1 MIYHRQFIKETTF
14 TAIAIFFV
22 VLAILVF
29 TQSINML
36 GRAADGRVAVDAVA
50 TLIGFWTLGM
60 TPLLLVLTAYIST
73 LTVLTRYLPQADRPL
88 ISLGILIL
96 TIGILAPLVSGKVP
110 LPPVSQLFDLKLLVA
125 VLTGIFVAWLA
136 GRGIGVMQTQPNL
149 IIGLLVGTV
158 IGVTFF
164 NGIPVG
170 PLIAGGLL
178 SLIFM
183 NKS

>member
-1 MIYHRQFIKETTF
+1 MNWTFNPVSILLIVFIALGYFSKNG
-14 TAIAIFFV
+14 AIWISS
-22 VLAILVF
+22 
-29 TQSINML
+29 SI
-36 GRAADGRVAVDAVA
+36 
-50 TLIGFWTLGM
+50 
-60 TPLLLVLTAYIST
+60 LLVVQQ
-73 LTVLTRYLPQADRPL
+73 TVLTRYLPQADRPL

-96 TIGILAPLVSGKVP
+96 TIGILAPLVSGKVQ
-110 LPPVSQLFDLKLLVA
+110 LPPISQLLDIKLFTA

-136 GRGIGVMQTQPNL
+136 GRGIGVMQSQPNL

-164 NGIPVG
+164 KGIPVG

>member
-1 MIYHRQFIKETTF
+1 MNWTFNPVSILLIVFIALGYFSKNG
-14 TAIAIFFV
+14 AIWISAS
-22 VLAILVF
+22 VLLMV
-29 TQSINML
+29 QQ
-36 GRAADGRVAVDAVA
+36 
-50 TLIGFWTLGM
+50 
-60 TPLLLVLTAYIST
+60 
-73 LTVLTRYLPQADRPL
+73 TVLMRYLPQADRPL

-96 TIGILAPLVSGKVP
+96 TIGILSPLVSGKVP

-136 GRGIGVMQTQPNL
+136 GRGIGVMQSQPNL

-178 SLIFM
+178 SLLFM

>member
-1 MIYHRQFIKETTF
+1 MNWTFNPVSILLIVFIALGYFSKNG
-14 TAIAIFFV
+14 AIWISS
-22 VLAILVF
+22 
-29 TQSINML
+29 SI
-36 GRAADGRVAVDAVA
+36 
-50 TLIGFWTLGM
+50 
-60 TPLLLVLTAYIST
+60 LLVVQQ
-73 LTVLTRYLPQADRPL
+73 TVLTRYLPQADRPL

-96 TIGILAPLVSGKVP
+96 TIGILAPLVSGKVQ
-110 LPPVSQLFDLKLLVA
+110 LPPISQLLDIKLFTA

-136 GRGIGVMQTQPNL
+136 GRGIGVMQSQPNL

-178 SLIFM
+178 SLLFM
-183 NKS
+183 NSK

>member
-1 MIYHRQFIKETTF
+1 MNWTFNPVSILLIVFIALGYFSKNG
-14 TAIAIFFV
+14 AIWISS
-22 VLAILVF
+22 
-29 TQSINML
+29 SI
-36 GRAADGRVAVDAVA
+36 
-50 TLIGFWTLGM
+50 
-60 TPLLLVLTAYIST
+60 LLVVQQ
-73 LTVLTRYLPQADRPL
+73 TVLTRYLPQADRPL

-96 TIGILAPLVSGKVP
+96 TIGILAPLVSGKVQLP
-110 LPPVSQLFDLKLLVA
+110 LISQLLDIKLFTA

-136 GRGIGVMQTQPNL
+136 GRGIGVMQSQPNL

-178 SLIFM
+178 SLLFM
-183 NKS
+183 NSK

>member
-1 MIYHRQFIKETTF
+1 MNWTFNPVSILLIVFIALGYFSKNG
-14 TAIAIFFV
+14 AIWISS
-22 VLAILVF
+22 
-29 TQSINML
+29 SI
-36 GRAADGRVAVDAVA
+36 
-50 TLIGFWTLGM
+50 
-60 TPLLLVLTAYIST
+60 LLVVQQ
-73 LTVLTRYLPQADRPL
+73 TVLTRYLPQADRPL

-96 TIGILAPLVSGKVP
+96 TIGILAPLVSGKVQ
-110 LPPVSQLFDLKLLVA
+110 LPPTSQLLDIKLFTA

-136 GRGIGVMQTQPNL
+136 GRGIGVMQSQPNL

-178 SLIFM
+178 SLLFM
-183 NKS
+183 NSK

>member
-1 MIYHRQFIKETTF
+1 MNWTFNPVSILLIVFIALGYFSKNG
-14 TAIAIFFV
+14 
-22 VLAILVF
+22 AILISS
-29 TQSINML
+29 SI
-36 GRAADGRVAVDAVA
+36 
-50 TLIGFWTLGM
+50 
-60 TPLLLVLTAYIST
+60 LLVVQQ
-73 LTVLTRYLPQADRPL
+73 TVLTRYLPQADRPL

-96 TIGILAPLVSGKVP
+96 TIGILAPLVSGKVQ
-110 LPPVSQLFDLKLLVA
+110 LPPISQLLDIKLFTA

-136 GRGIGVMQTQPNL
+136 GRGIGVMQSQPNL

-178 SLIFM
+178 SLLFM
-183 NKS
+183 NSK

>member
-1 MIYHRQFIKETTF
+1 MNWTFNPVSILLIVFIALGYFSKNG
-14 TAIAIFFV
+14 AIWISS
-22 VLAILVF
+22 
-29 TQSINML
+29 SI
-36 GRAADGRVAVDAVA
+36 
-50 TLIGFWTLGM
+50 
-60 TPLLLVLTAYIST
+60 LLVVQQ
-73 LTVLTRYLPQADRPL
+73 TVLTRYLPQADRPL

-96 TIGILAPLVSGKVP
+96 TIGILAPLVSGKVQ
-110 LPPVSQLFDLKLLVA
+110 LPPISQLLNIKLFTA

-136 GRGIGVMQTQPNL
+136 GRGIGVMQSQPNL

-178 SLIFM
+178 SLLFM
-183 NKS
+183 NSK

>member
-1 MIYHRQFIKETTF
+1 MQ
-14 TAIAIFFV
+14 
-22 VLAILVF
+22 
-29 TQSINML
+29 
-36 GRAADGRVAVDAVA
+36 
-50 TLIGFWTLGM
+50 
-60 TPLLLVLTAYIST
+60 
-73 LTVLTRYLPQADRPL
+73 
-88 ISLGILIL
+88 
-96 TIGILAPLVSGKVP
+96 

>member
-29 TQSINML
+29 TQGINML

-73 LTVLTRYLPQADRPL
+73 LTVLTRYWRDSEMAIWLSSGLGLKKWIRPVLTFALP
-88 ISLGILIL
+88 
-96 TIGILAPLVSGKVP
+96 LAI
-110 LPPVSQLFDLKLLVA
+110 LVA
-125 VLTGIFVAWLA
+125 VT
-136 GRGIGVMQTQPNL
+136 PNC
-149 IIGLLVGTV
+149 
-158 IGVTFF
+158 
-164 NGIPVG
+164 
-170 PLIAGGLL
+170 
-178 SLIFM
+178 
-183 NKS
+183 